1 MVYATVTPLIRI
13 IPEQAHCLI
22 YSPFQGTNGKVRL
35 YLTCHF
41 PHLGQ
46 TRHCCDS
53 YSKRRCSHSDNEANN
68 YRCWHCRE
76 NAQPAS
82 RPFFQPAFPGSE
94 AKVPMLCL
102 PGDGRI
108 WRGLQPLYSACGGVA
123 HSIKAWAEPAELRC
137 ACVAT

>member
-82 RPFFQPAFPGSE
+82 RPFFQPAFPVQRPKSR
-94 AKVPMLCL
+94 CF
-102 PGDGRI
+102 
-108 WRGLQPLYSACGGVA
+108 ACRETAGFGGA
-123 HSIKAWAEPAELRC
+123 CSPFIPPAAELHTQSRLGQTRQRC
-137 ACVAT
+137 ES